1 LLRHLEKV
9 VGATHFVRLS
19 DHLDFCRSDG
29 GWSIAT
35 AGMTGQSLGVLG
47 KTGEDTFCHL
57 VGYWCPVL
65 GLFQDTF
72 DPRVKRYKDPFSM
85 GAEVKVGLLGIVTD
99 LGVIVGGAR
108 LLDINSRRRSDKVIN
123 ELVAV
128 SL

>member
-1 LLRHLEKV
+1 
-9 VGATHFVRLS
+9 
-19 DHLDFCRSDG
+19 
-29 GWSIAT
+29 
-35 AGMTGQSLGVLG
+35 
-47 KTGEDTFCHL
+47 
-57 VGYWCPVL
+57 
-65 GLFQDTF
+65 
-72 DPRVKRYKDPFSM
+72 M